1 MGAYSRDGE
10 GGGGG
15 YSVSSLF
22 PYLSISGLGLVGL
35 YMLLTGSGEQFNV
48 GEFLMSVSPD
58 MWALLGISLCVGLSV
73 AGAAWG
79 IYITGASLVGAG
91 VRAPR
96 IVTKNLISI
105 IFCEVVAIYG
115 LIMAIVFTS
124 KVKAMEGAEITSS
137 DAYYKGYALFWAGL
151 TTGLCNLV
159 CGVSVGITGS
169 SAALADAQD
178 GQLFVKVLVIE
189 IFGSIVGLFG
199 LIVGLLVSGK
209 VA

>member
-1 MGAYSRDGE
+1 MGVYSARGNGDGAPVSAFSL
-10 GGGGG
+10 
-15 YSVSSLF
+15 YS
-22 PYLSISGLGLVGL
+22 YLSLSGLGLVLL

-48 GEFLMSVSPD
+48 GEFLLTISPH
-58 MWALLGISLCVGLSV
+58 MWSLLGIALCVGLSV
-73 AGAAWG
+73 GGAAWG
-79 IYITGASLVGAG
+79 IFITGASLVGAG
-91 VRAPR
+91 VHAPR

-115 LIMAIVFTS
+115 LIMAIVFTA
-124 KVKAMEGAEITSS
+124 KLKDVQDANVTSS
-137 DAYYKGYALFWAGL
+137 EMYYKGFALFWAGL

-199 LIVGLLVSGK
+199 LIVGLLLSGK
-209 VA
+209 VI